1 MDRGAWWAAVHRV
14 AQSQIRLKRLSMNA
28 CIGEGDGN
36 PFQIFLP
43 RESQGQRI
51 LVGCHLWVTE
61 SQSDTAEVTWQQQQ
75 SIVMCIYLLKAG
87 DEIEK
92 KKKNPIGTL
101 GFFFFFGLVS

>member
-1 MDRGAWWAAVHRV
+1 MHWRRKW
-14 AQSQIRLKRLSMNA
+14 Q
-28 CIGEGDGN
+28 
-36 PFQIFLP
+36 PTPIFLP

-75 SIVMCIYLLKAG
+75 SIVMCIYVLKAG

-92 KKKNPIGTL
+92 KKKSYRDIRVL
-101 GFFFFFGLVS
+101 FLFWFSKLK